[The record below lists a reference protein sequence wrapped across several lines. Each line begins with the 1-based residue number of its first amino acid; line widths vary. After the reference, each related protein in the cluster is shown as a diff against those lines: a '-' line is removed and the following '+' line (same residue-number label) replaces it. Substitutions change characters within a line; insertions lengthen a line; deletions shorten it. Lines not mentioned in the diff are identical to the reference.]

1 MTQSELKA
9 ILDAHKKWLSG
20 DPEGIQAD
28 LQRAD
33 LQGAYLQ
40 RADLQGAYLR
50 GAYLQGAYLQG
61 AYLQGAYLR
70 GADLQGANLRGA
82 NLQGANLRGANLQ
95 GAYLREADLREANID
110 FACWPLWCGG
120 LHVQTDARIMR
131 QLAYH
136 FCAQECDDPEY
147 IHYRNL
153 LLPFANHFSRVD
165 ECGKLEPIEEDAPC

>member
-20 DPEGIQAD
+20 DPEGIQAN
-28 LQRAD
+28 LR
-33 LQGAYLQ
+33 GAN
-40 RADLQGAYLR
+40 LR
-50 GAYLQGAYLQG
+50 GAYLQGA
-61 AYLQGAYLR
+61 
-70 GADLQGANLRGA
+70 D
-82 NLQGANLRGANLQ
+82 
-95 GAYLREADLREANID
+95 LREADID

>member
-28 LQRAD
+28 LRGSDLQWADLRGADLRGAD
-33 LQGAYLQ
+33 LQGADLQ
-40 RADLQGAYLR
+40 R
-50 GAYLQGAYLQG
+50 
-61 AYLQGAYLR
+61 
-70 GADLQGANLRGA
+70 ADLQGANLRGA
-82 NLQGANLRGANLQ
+82 DLQGADLRGADLQ
-95 GAYLREADLREANID
+95 GADLQGADLRGADLREADID

>member
-28 LQRAD
+28 LQ
-33 LQGAYLQ
+33 
-40 RADLQGAYLR
+40 
-50 GAYLQGAYLQG
+50 
-61 AYLQGAYLR
+61 
-70 GADLQGANLRGA
+70 GANLRGA
-82 NLQGANLRGANLQ
+82 D
-95 GAYLREADLREANID
+95 LREADLREAYLQRADLRGADLREADID

-153 LLPFANHFSRVD
+153 LLPFANHFSWVD

>member
-1 MTQSELKA
+1 MTQSEQKA

-28 LQRAD
+28 LQGAD
-33 LQGAYLQ
+33 LRGADLRGADLQ
-40 RADLQGAYLR
+40 RADLR
-50 GAYLQGAYLQG
+50 GADLRWAYLQG

-70 GADLQGANLRGA
+70 GAKLQG
-82 NLQGANLRGANLQ
+82 
-95 GAYLREADLREANID
+95 ANID

-153 LLPFANHFSRVD
+153 LLPFANHFHRVD
-165 ECGKLEPIEEDAPC
+165 ECGELEPIEEDESNG

>member
-33 LQGAYLQ
+33 LQGA
-40 RADLQGAYLR
+40 
-50 GAYLQGAYLQG
+50 
-61 AYLQGAYLR
+61 
-70 GADLQGANLRGA
+70 
-82 NLQGANLRGANLQ
+82 
-95 GAYLREADLREANID
+95 NID

-120 LHVQTDARIMR
+120 LHVQTDARLMR

-153 LLPFANHFSRVD
+153 LLPFANHFHRVD
-165 ECGKLEPIEEDAPC
+165 ECGELEPIEEDDKNG

>member
-20 DPEGIQAD
+20 DPEGI
-28 LQRAD
+28 RAD
-33 LQGAYLQ
+33 LRGAYL
-40 RADLQGAYLR
+40 RGAYLREADLRGAYLREAYLR

-61 AYLQGAYLR
+61 
-70 GADLQGANLRGA
+70 
-82 NLQGANLRGANLQ
+82 
-95 GAYLREADLREANID
+95 ADLREANID

>member
-28 LQRAD
+28 LQGAD
-33 LQGAYLQ
+33 LQGADLRVADLRGADLRGADLRGAYLQ
-40 RADLQGAYLR
+40 RA
-50 GAYLQGAYLQG
+50 YLQRAY
-61 AYLQGAYLR
+61 
-70 GADLQGANLRGA
+70 LQGANLRGA
-82 NLQGANLRGANLQ
+82 NLQGANLQ
-95 GAYLREADLREANID
+95 GADLRGADLREADID

-136 FCAQECDDPEY
+136 FCAQECDDPKY

>member
-28 LQRAD
+28 LREAD
-33 LQGAYLQ
+33 L
-40 RADLQGAYLR
+40 READLR
-50 GAYLQGAYLQG
+50 GAD
-61 AYLQGAYLR
+61 LR
-70 GADLQGANLRGA
+70 GADLQRADLRGA
-82 NLQGANLRGANLQ
+82 DLQRADLREADLRW
-95 GAYLREADLREANID
+95 AYLQRADLREANID

>member
-28 LQRAD
+28 LRGADLQGADLRGADLREAD

-40 RADLQGAYLR
+40 RA
-50 GAYLQGAYLQG
+50 YLQGAD
-61 AYLQGAYLR
+61 LR
-70 GADLQGANLRGA
+70 E
-82 NLQGANLRGANLQ
+82 
-95 GAYLREADLREANID
+95 AYLREAYLQRADLRGADID